1 MKYLKEVTIIFGIT
15 MLGEFLNYLLPFPV
29 PSGVYGL
36 FILLLMLCTGAL
48 HTEDV
53 AEVGDF
59 FLDTM
64 PIMFIPAGVGLL
76 DSVQEAESI
85 LVPLTVITVI
95 STVFVMV
102 ATGCVAQGIIR
113 RKNKRESMNGLI
125 HSSLYF
131 GMLVSYCAYMLG
143 VWLKKE
149 DRDFKSAAGCNYS
162 CDCILSVFHIEE
174 AEYNRGA
181 VYLSYFS
188 DTGNGLSGD
197 SLYKQL
203 ELLRQH
209 LIASL
214 RNCGRGYGSVGSICG
229 CAVSFNW
236 SIRTM

>member
-64 PIMFIPAGVGLL
+64 PIMFIPAG

-102 ATGCVAQGIIR
+102 ATGCVAQSIIR
-113 RKNKRESMNGLI
+113 RKNKG
-125 HSSLYF
+125 
-131 GMLVSYCAYMLG
+131 
-143 VWLKKE
+143 
-149 DRDFKSAAGCNYS
+149 
-162 CDCILSVFHIEE
+162 
-174 AEYNRGA
+174 GA
-181 VYLSYFS
+181 
-188 DTGNGLSGD
+188 
-197 SLYKQL
+197 K
-203 ELLRQH
+203 
-209 LIASL
+209 A
-214 RNCGRGYGSVGSICG
+214 
-229 CAVSFNW
+229 
-236 SIRTM
+236 

>member
-1 MKYLKEVTIIFGIT
+1 MYEKTYPSKRFNITLDFLKKHIKTSETIFDLGVPNPFSKIMVDNGYSVINTKGEDIMKYLKEVTIIFGIT

-36 FILLLMLCTGAL
+36 FILLLLLCTGAL

-102 ATGCVAQGIIR
+102 ATGCVAQSIIR
-113 RKNKRESMNGLI
+113 RKNKG
-125 HSSLYF
+125 
-131 GMLVSYCAYMLG
+131 
-143 VWLKKE
+143 
-149 DRDFKSAAGCNYS
+149 
-162 CDCILSVFHIEE
+162 
-174 AEYNRGA
+174 GA
-181 VYLSYFS
+181 
-188 DTGNGLSGD
+188 
-197 SLYKQL
+197 K
-203 ELLRQH
+203 
-209 LIASL
+209 A
-214 RNCGRGYGSVGSICG
+214 
-229 CAVSFNW
+229 
-236 SIRTM
+236 

>member
-36 FILLLMLCTGAL
+36 FILCTGAL

-102 ATGCVAQGIIR
+102 ATGCVAQSIIR
-113 RKNKRESMNGLI
+113 RKNKG
-125 HSSLYF
+125 
-131 GMLVSYCAYMLG
+131 
-143 VWLKKE
+143 
-149 DRDFKSAAGCNYS
+149 
-162 CDCILSVFHIEE
+162 
-174 AEYNRGA
+174 GA
-181 VYLSYFS
+181 KV
-188 DTGNGLSGD
+188 
-197 SLYKQL
+197 
-203 ELLRQH
+203 
-209 LIASL
+209 
-214 RNCGRGYGSVGSICG
+214 
-229 CAVSFNW
+229 
-236 SIRTM
+236 